1 MGAEM
6 WLWFARNGLR
16 SWACGA
22 DRLDAAKPMRRMAL
36 QGARRTPVAGSNAAR
51 PESTALD
58 VHGEDWLSCGGESF
72 NMDHAQILALIAA
85 LSGTPEVDPFA
96 LLRAAAARPDAVVSV
111 EACPRP
117 LPANEIE
124 GVSLLCGRVKVPE
137 DRSKPGSRT
146 IPLAFA
152 VLQATSRFP
161 EADPVIYLQGGPGG
175 SAVAQIPL
183 IERIF
188 RPWRDRRDVVMFDQR
203 SAGLSGLSTSCTTML
218 ATNAYDIVRP
228 DPATTLPALARQCV
242 AELEKEGVPLAAY
255 NTTQN
260 ALDVPLV
267 AKALGYGDY
276 NLYGISYGTKLALEV
291 MRVAPQGVRS
301 VIIDGVA
308 PSWINLYNAFALKN
322 DEAVQ
327 IVVDQC
333 AADRACNEAYPDL
346 GRIFNEALD
355 KAARGDIVFQG
366 QKMPV
371 EAVAVPIISRNG
383 KYDSA
388 PITRF
393 IPAFIYEL
401 WRGKEMPTVE
411 LLTAAKFDV
420 PKQDDAAVLMAARK
434 LDAGQQAL
442 IQQLLDNA
450 AITARAAS
458 GSARAITAL
467 RDANESV
474 RALGPLVSLFDQEL
488 SGALREV
495 LRADKS
501 KAQAVLADYTAMQTA
516 RPGKEILQAFVD
528 KHTDG
533 AAKSRLSSL
542 IAGMTEKEL
551 QGSFTIIRRDSLKS
565 LMSFFNQFFLD
576 VYACQEDVPRSSF
589 EGYRATVATL
599 KYPRI
604 GALTDEL
611 AKGFFEACAHFRP
624 QPREN
629 WHVPVQSDI
638 PTLSF
643 GSLFDIQTPPSWAKA
658 AIEKL
663 SNAQAFMIPEAGHGA
678 LIYQPCVG
686 EMGVAF
692 IDNPKRRFDNACAD
706 SITIDWHIAPWVAS
720 TAR

>member
-1 MGAEM
+1 ME
-6 WLWFARNGLR
+6 
-16 SWACGA
+16 
-22 DRLDAAKPMRRMAL
+22 
-36 QGARRTPVAGSNAAR
+36 
-51 PESTALD
+51 
-58 VHGEDWLSCGGESF
+58 
-72 NMDHAQILALIAA
+72 HAQILALIAA
-85 LSGTPEVDPFA
+85 LSGTPDVDPFA
-96 LLRAAAARPDAVVSV
+96 TLRSEAAKPNAMVSI
-111 EACPRP
+111 EPCPRP
-117 LPANEIE
+117 LPAHEIE
-124 GVSLLCGRVKVPE
+124 GVSLLCGRVSVPE
-137 DRSKPGSRT
+137 VRSKSGGKT
-146 IPLAFA
+146 IALAFA
-152 VLQATSRFP
+152 VLKATSRFP

-188 RPWRDRRDVVMFDQR
+188 RPWRDRRDIVMFDQR
-203 SAGLSGLSTSCTTML
+203 SAGISGLSTSCTNML
-218 ATNAYDIVRP
+218 TTNAYDIVRP
-228 DPATTLPALARQCV
+228 DPATTLPSLAKQCV
-242 AELEKEGVPLAAY
+242 TELEKEGVPLAVY

-260 ALDVPLV
+260 ALDVPLIV
-267 AKALGYGDY
+267 KALGYGDY

-291 MRVAPQGVRS
+291 MRVSPQGVRA

-333 AADRACNEAYPDL
+333 AADKACNSAYPDL
-346 GRIFNEALD
+346 GRIFNETFE
-355 KAARGDIVFQG
+355 KAAKGEIVFQG

-371 EAVAVPIISRNG
+371 EAVSLPIISRNG

-411 LLTAAKFDV
+411 LLTAVKFDM
-420 PKQDDAAVLMAARK
+420 PKPDEAAVLMAARK
-434 LDAGQQAL
+434 LDASQQLL
-442 IQQLLDNA
+442 IQQLIDNA
-450 AITARAAS
+450 AITARASS
-458 GSARAITAL
+458 GSARTITAL
-467 RDANESV
+467 RDANENL
-474 RALGPLVSLFDQEL
+474 RALGPLVRLFDQEL
-488 SGALREV
+488 SNAMREV

-501 KAQAVLADYTAMQTA
+501 KAQTILADYTAMQTA
-516 RPGKEILQAFVD
+516 RPSREILQAFVD
-528 KHTDG
+528 KHTEG
-533 AAKSRLSSL
+533 LQRSRLSSL
-542 IAGMTEKEL
+542 IAGMNEKEL
-551 QGSFTIIRRDSLKS
+551 QGSFIVIRRDSLKS
-565 LMSFFNQFFLD
+565 LMPFFNQFFLD

-589 EGYRATVATL
+589 EGYQATMATL

-611 AKGFFEACAHFRP
+611 AKGFFEACAQFKP

-629 WHVPVQSDI
+629 WHVPVQSAI

-643 GSLFDIQTPPSWAKA
+643 GSLFDIQTPPSWAKT

-678 LIYQPCVG
+678 LIYQPCVS

-692 IDNPKRRFDNACAD
+692 IDNPKRRFDNSCAE
-706 SITIDWHIAPWVAS
+706 SIKIDWHIAPWVKPQAQ
-720 TAR
+720 